1 MISSSR
7 TFGSYPSL
15 KDRVVVVT
23 GGASGIG
30 AVIVQRFCSEGAKV
44 CFVDRDEGA
53 GTALAA
59 SLEPHHAHAPLC
71 LPLDLTD
78 LNSIPKA
85 FETIATQLGPID
97 VLINNA
103 GHDERHNVED
113 VTPGFW
119 RDRLAVNLDH
129 QFFCSQA
136 VIAGMKTAQ
145 RGAIINMGSCAWHL
159 GLGGMPV
166 YVTAK
171 AAIEGLTR
179 GLARDLGEHGIR
191 VNCVVP
197 GFIKTQRQV
206 DKWLT
211 PELEATIFAGQCL
224 KDFIEPEDVA
234 ALVAFLASDD
244 ARMCTNQT
252 YAVDGGWM

>member
-1 MISSSR
+1 MNKQ
-7 TFGSYPSL
+7 FGSYPSL
-15 KDRVVVVT
+15 KDNVVVIT

-30 AVIVQRFCSEGAKV
+30 ASIVERFCSEGARV
-44 CFVDRDEGA
+44 CFIDRDTGSANELVENRS
-53 GTALAA
+53 GTN
-59 SLEPHHAHAPLC
+59 PPLFFE
-71 LPLDLTD
+71 LDLTNHSA
-78 LNSIPKA
+78 LRATFANIEKSI
-85 FETIATQLGPID
+85 GPVQI
-97 VLINNA
+97 LINNA
-103 GHDERHNVED
+103 GHDERHEIGE
-113 VTPGFW
+113 VTPEFW
-119 RDRLAVNLDH
+119 RERLAVNLDH
-129 QFFCSQA
+129 QFFCAQA
-136 VIAGMKTAQ
+136 VIPAMKAAG
-145 RGAIINMGSCAWHL
+145 RGVIVNMGSCAWHL

-179 GLARDLGEHGIR
+179 GLARDLGPYNVR

-197 GFIKTQRQV
+197 GFVKTQRQV
-206 DKWLT
+206 EKWLT

-224 KDFIEPEDVA
+224 KDFIEADDVA